1 MIKIPELSVFFPAYN
16 EDLRVATTVKRA
28 LKIIPKVAD
37 KWEVLIINDGSTDNT
52 GEIINQLAKKNK
64 NIRAIHHKK
73 NLGYGAAF
81 KSGLYGAKYDWIAFT
96 DSDGQFDFGEIVNF
110 IKKQKKTNADIVIG
124 YYKKRQV
131 SKTKIVTSKMW
142 ECLVF
147 FLFGL
152 KVRDI
157 DCGFKFI
164 SKKVVDNI
172 PLLESERGAFIS
184 SEFLI
189 KAKKKGFKI
198 VEIPVTHYP
207 RAGGVGTG
215 RDLKVIVNSFKDLFK
230 LWFKLNRI

>member
-124 YYKKRQV
+124 YYKKRLV
-131 SKTKIVTSKMW
+131 S
-142 ECLVF
+142 
-147 FLFGL
+147 
-152 KVRDI
+152 
-157 DCGFKFI
+157 
-164 SKKVVDNI
+164 
-172 PLLESERGAFIS
+172 
-184 SEFLI
+184 
-189 KAKKKGFKI
+189 
-198 VEIPVTHYP
+198 
-207 RAGGVGTG
+207 
-215 RDLKVIVNSFKDLFK
+215 
-230 LWFKLNRI
+230 